1 MVLASK
7 PIDQPK
13 IWENLSTPYL
23 TRMVKLCVSNLAALT
38 FLLIGFIIIIQS
50 KYVEAKAKLK
60 LGETDCTVY
69 EWAYSG
75 DVAWDSPLQNV
86 TGAIL
91 TRQE

>member
-1 MVLASK
+1 MSRL
-7 PIDQPK
+7 
-13 IWENLSTPYL
+13 
-23 TRMVKLCVSNLAALT
+23 RVSDWRVTDTSIT
-38 FLLIGFIIIIQS
+38 F
-50 KYVEAKAKLK
+50 KLK

-75 DVAWDSPLQNV
+75 DVAWDSRLQNV